1 LNTSFAVTLDNCA
14 DEPIHIP
21 GSIQPHGAL
30 LAFNNA
36 AELICWSANA
46 PAVLGVELVL
56 SLRVTEI
63 ALAPELK
70 EAVVSCIDEM
80 ENGEVP
86 ARLLEASIGNEA
98 FDCIV
103 HACNGT
109 VIVEYERRT
118 ISMDTIAA
126 FALKAHSAIERLKRQ
141 KSIDSLLQLA
151 VDQIR
156 NLSGFDRVMAYHF
169 RPDESGDVVAESR
182 IDELEPYLGRRY
194 PASDIPAQ
202 ARRLYVVSTLRL
214 ITDVHYQAVPIVG
227 RAGATPLDMSHCVLR
242 SVSPIHIEYLQN
254 MGVGASMSVSIVIND
269 RLWGLI
275 ACHHMSARQVP
286 YSIRMAIDVMAQVL
300 ASTVQSLETRQR
312 SALVEQAA
320 QLRTRLIESL
330 IHQDDVIKALSSH
343 AGELMQSFDGEALI
357 LTHYGRLFVQGELP
371 AGLAEKIVAS
381 LTADGSDLI
390 ERHKDIEWPEELRHL
405 AGKWVGMLAFRFDS
419 RANGW
424 LVILRPEQIELVRWG
439 GKPDKEIKHGPLGPR
454 LTPRGSFDEW
464 RETVRGCAEPWD
476 TSRLLV
482 ARQLLAEMTR
492 ATSARHG
499 ETERAKEHLMA
510 MLGHDLR
517 NPLQTISMAAEL
529 MELGGSRAVAGQRIR
544 ASSGRMQRLISQV
557 LDMSLINS
565 GMSLKANSQ
574 DTDLVPL
581 LKDMVDEFR
590 TAHPQAKIDAA
601 LPVSCHVEGDP
612 DRLAQVVSNLIS
624 NAYHHGTPGQAI
636 DVTLASTP
644 SEAVIEVRNAGIE
657 IEKEAE
663 VRLFNP
669 YKENSTLN
677 DRNRGGLG
685 LGLHIVQQ
693 IVLAH
698 AGSIEYRYDAP
709 YVFFRVTLP
718 AAPATPTIAG

>member
-1 LNTSFAVTLDNCA
+1 LNTSYAVTLDNCA

-30 LAFNNA
+30 LAFNIA
-36 AELICWSANA
+36 AELICWSVNA
-46 PAVLGVELVL
+46 PAMLGVELVL
-56 SLRVTEI
+56 SLRVTDM

-70 EAVVSCIDEM
+70 EAIQSCIDEM
-80 ENGEVP
+80 EHGEVP
-86 ARLLEASIGNEA
+86 ALLLAASIGNEE

-103 HACNGT
+103 HAYNDT
-109 VIVEYERRT
+109 VILEYESRT
-118 ISMDTIAA
+118 FSMDTITA

-141 KSIDSLLQLA
+141 KSVQALLQMA

-156 NLSGFDRVMAYHF
+156 RLAGFDRVMAYHF

-182 IDELEPYLGRRY
+182 IDALEPYLGRRY

-202 ARRLYVVSTLRL
+202 ARRLYIVSTLRM
-214 ITDVHYQAVPIVG
+214 IADVHYTPVPIVG
-227 RAGATPLDMSHCVLR
+227 RAGVAALDMSHCVLR

-300 ASTVQSLETRQR
+300 ASTVQSLETRER

-330 IHQDDVIKALSSH
+330 IHQDDVINALSAH
-343 AGELMQSFDGEALI
+343 TGELMQSFGGEALI
-357 LTHYGRLFVQGELP
+357 LVHYGRVVVQGELP
-371 AGLAEKIVAS
+371 AGLADEIVGQLS
-381 LTADGSDLI
+381 ADGSDLI
-390 ERHKDIEWPEELRHL
+390 ERYRDSDWPEALRPSL
-405 AGKWVGMLAFRFDS
+405 GKWVGMLAFRFDS

-424 LVILRPEQIELVRWG
+424 LVVLRPEQVELVRWG

-476 TSRLLV
+476 AGRLLI

-529 MELGGSRAVAGQRIR
+529 MELGGSRAIAGQRIR

-565 GMSLKANSQ
+565 GMSLKANAQ
-574 DTDLVPL
+574 ETDLVPL
-581 LKDMVDEFR
+581 LKDMIDEFR
-590 TAHPQAKIDAA
+590 TAHPQVDIAA
-601 LPVSCHVEGDP
+601 DLPAQCEVDGDP
-612 DRLAQVVSNLIS
+612 DRLAQVISNLIS

-636 DVTLASTP
+636 GVTMTATASM
-644 SEAVIEVRNAGIE
+644 AVIEVRNAGAR
-657 IEKEAE
+657 IEKDAEA
-663 VRLFNP
+663 RLFNP
-669 YKENSTLN
+669 YKENSALN
-677 DRNRGGLG
+677 DRNKGGLG

-698 AGSIEYRYDAP
+698 AGAIDYRYEEP
-709 YVFFRVTLP
+709 HVIFRVTLP
-718 AAPATPTIAG
+718 IASKTPA

>member
-1 LNTSFAVTLDNCA
+1 LTIPYAVTLDNCA

-21 GSIQPHGAL
+21 GNIQPHGAL
-30 LAFNNA
+30 LAFNIA

-46 PAVLGVELVL
+46 PAMLGVELVL
-56 SLRVTEI
+56 SLRVTEL
-63 ALAPELK
+63 ALAPQLR
-70 EAVVSCIDEM
+70 EAILSCIDEM

-86 ARLLEASIGNEA
+86 ALLFEATIGHQE

-103 HACNGT
+103 HAYNGT
-109 VIVEYERRT
+109 VILEYESRT

-141 KSIDSLLQLA
+141 KSVQALLQLA

-156 NLSGFDRVMAYHF
+156 GLSGFDRVMAYHF
-169 RPDESGDVVAESR
+169 RPDESGDVVAESCA
-182 IDELEPYLGRRY
+182 DALEPYLGRRY

-214 ITDVHYQAVPIVG
+214 IADVQYAPVPIVG
-227 RAGATPLDMSHCVLR
+227 RAGVAALDMSHCVLR

-254 MGVGASMSVSIVIND
+254 MGVDASMSISIVIND

-275 ACHHMSARQVP
+275 ACHHMSARRVP

-300 ASTVQSLETRQR
+300 ASTVQSLETRGR
-312 SALVEQAA
+312 SAMVEQAA
-320 QLRTRLIESL
+320 QLRTRLIESV
-330 IHQDDVIKALSSH
+330 IHQDDVIKAIGSH
-343 AGELMQSFDGEALI
+343 AGELMQSFGGEALI
-357 LTHYGRLFVQGELP
+357 LVHYGRLFVQGDLP
-371 AGLAEKIVAS
+371 AGLAEAIVARLS
-381 LTADGSDLI
+381 SDGGDLI
-390 ERHKDIEWPEELRHL
+390 ERYKDTEWPDALRPAL
-405 AGKWVGMLAFRFDS
+405 GKWVGMLAFRFDA

-424 LVILRPEQIELVRWG
+424 LVVLRPEQIELVRWG
-439 GKPDKEIKHGPLGPR
+439 GKPDKELKHGPLGPR

-476 TSRLLV
+476 AGRLLI

-565 GMSLKANSQ
+565 GMSLKSNSQ
-574 DTDLVPL
+574 ETDLVPL
-581 LKDMVDEFR
+581 LKDMIDEFQ
-590 TAHPQAKIDAA
+590 TAHPQVEIEADLPA
-601 LPVSCHVEGDP
+601 LCEVEGDP
-612 DRLAQVVSNLIS
+612 DRLAQVMSNLIS
-624 NAYHHGTPGQAI
+624 NAYHHGTPGRPIGVAM
-636 DVTLASTP
+636 VATASR
-644 SEAVIEVRNAGIE
+644 AVIEVRNAGSKIDND
-657 IEKEAE
+657 AE

-677 DRNRGGLG
+677 DRNKGGLG

-698 AGSIEYRYDAP
+698 AGTIDYRYDDP
-709 YVFFRVTLP
+709 FVVFRVTLP
-718 AAPATPTIAG
+718 LVPPPSAS